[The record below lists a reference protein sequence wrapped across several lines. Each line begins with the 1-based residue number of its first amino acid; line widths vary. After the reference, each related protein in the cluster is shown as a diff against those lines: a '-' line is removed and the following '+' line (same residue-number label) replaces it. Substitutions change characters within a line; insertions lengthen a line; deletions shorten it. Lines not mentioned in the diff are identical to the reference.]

1 MPPTPTSTKSTPARA
16 SAERAERK
24 PLATADTPGLP
35 HLAREEETLP
45 HGAEHPGLVRPW
57 SVLRPALEHPGEAAE
72 GRLHRALHIL
82 GRAGVIVVEACSR
95 RRRRPF
101 LSARRRGMVPPMS
114 NLFSIDGKVALVTG
128 GSRGIGLMIAR
139 GFVEAGAK
147 VYISSRKAEVCDQV
161 AAELSRQGTCGSLPA
176 DCSTEAG
183 ARGLAHALAPREP
196 ALHVPG
202 NNAGANWGAPLAE
215 YPDAAWDKVLALN
228 VKGVF
233 HLTRACLPLLERAAQ
248 PGDPA
253 RVINIC
259 STDGL
264 HVPVLETYAY
274 SASKA
279 AVHHLTR
286 VLAHRLAAQ
295 NITVNAI
302 APGPFE
308 SKMMH
313 ETLERF
319 RDAIV
324 ASCPLGRIGE
334 PEDMAGAAIYLASR
348 AGAYL
353 TGAVIPVDG
362 GITTRHA

>member
-1 MPPTPTSTKSTPARA
+1 MQ
-16 SAERAERK
+16 
-24 PLATADTPGLP
+24 D
-35 HLAREEETLP
+35 
-45 HGAEHPGLVRPW
+45 
-57 SVLRPALEHPGEAAE
+57 
-72 GRLHRALHIL
+72 
-82 GRAGVIVVEACSR
+82 
-95 RRRRPF
+95 
-101 LSARRRGMVPPMS
+101 
-114 NLFSIDGKVALVTG
+114 LFSVAGKVALVTG

-139 GFVEAGAK
+139 GYVEAGAK
-147 VYISSRKAEVCDQV
+147 VYISSRKAEVCEQV
-161 AAELSRQGTCGSLPA
+161 ARELSARGTCVALPA

-183 ARGLAHALAPREP
+183 CRGLAEALAAREP
-196 ALHVPG
+196 ALHVLV

-228 VKGVF
+228 VKAVF
-233 HLTRACLPLLERAAQ
+233 HLTRACLPLLEAAAR

-253 RVINIC
+253 RVINIG
-259 STDGL
+259 SIDGL
-264 HVPVLETYAY
+264 QAPVLETYAY
-274 SASKA
+274 SSSKA

-286 VLAHRLAAQ
+286 VLAHRLAPR
-295 NITVNAI
+295 ITVNAV

-308 SKMMH
+308 SKMMA
-313 ETLERF
+313 ETLRKF

-334 PEDMAGAAIYLASR
+334 PEDMAGVAIYLASR